1 MDREKLEMVGLYLV
15 PPAAFALAAIYWL
28 SRITPQQMM
37 TDAYPLALRAVVLG
51 MGLTLIGAFVV
62 LGKLKKGREE

>member
-1 MDREKLEMVGLYLV
+1 MDKEQLEMVCVYLV

-28 SRITPQQMM
+28 SRITPQQM
-37 TDAYPLALRAVVLG
+37 TTGTYPLALGAVVLG

-62 LGKLKKGREE
+62 LGKLKKGREG